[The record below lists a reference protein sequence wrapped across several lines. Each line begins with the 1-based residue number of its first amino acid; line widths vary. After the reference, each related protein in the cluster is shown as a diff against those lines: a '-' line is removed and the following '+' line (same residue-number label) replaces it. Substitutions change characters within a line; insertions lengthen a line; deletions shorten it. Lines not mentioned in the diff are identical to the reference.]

1 MTLSGI
7 GQPADSP
14 VSRSAMIIV
23 TASAVVS
30 KDPVYAMTFRDPYAE
45 LFATAISPEAKTVLD
60 SLDDASARA
69 DFIAKSEI
77 DMIGLVTHVLY
88 RKTWIEDQVRAALA
102 AGMRQLV
109 IFGAGCD
116 TLSLRLGDALDGVT
130 VFEIDR
136 PEIVAFRQH
145 VLAGHA
151 EQLAGVHMIEIDFE
165 TQTLEALVD
174 GGFDPELATVFVAEG
189 VMEYLT
195 VEEVDAL
202 IGFVTSRAPTGSR
215 LAFTFIA
222 GESLDDGSLDTL
234 KAKLD
239 EGGEPL
245 KFRLDP
251 NRIDQFLAARRLRR
265 RDMITPEWV
274 REVFAPRLGAPVDPI
289 AGWYMVAAEST
300 G

>member
-14 VSRSAMIIV
+14 VSRSAMFIV

-30 KDPVYAMTFRDPYAE
+30 KDPVYAKTFRDPFAE

-60 SLDDASARA
+60 SLNDAAARA
-69 DFIAKSEI
+69 DFIAESEI
-77 DMIGLVTHVLY
+77 DMAGLVTHVLY

-102 AGMRQLV
+102 AGMRQVV

-116 TLSLRLGDALDGVT
+116 TLSLRLGDALEGVT

-136 PEIVAFRQH
+136 PEIIAFRH
-145 VLAGHA
+145 RILADHMDR
-151 EQLAGVHMIEIDFE
+151 LSNVHMIEIDFE
-165 TQTLEALVD
+165 SQTLEALVD
-174 GGFDPELATVFVAEG
+174 GGFDSERGAVFVAEG

-195 VEEVDAL
+195 VEEVDVL
-202 IGFVTSRAPTGSR
+202 IGFVTSRAPAGSR

-251 NRIDQFLAARRLRR
+251 ARIDEFLAARHLRR
-265 RDMITPEWV
+265 RDMITPDWV